1 MKKGLLFCGVL
12 ALLFACK
19 KTPTTVTK
27 ITATTI
33 AIDST
38 QASKKEITAT
48 VAPYKEKMIAE
59 INKVISYTEKDLVRT
74 DGNLQSSLGNLM
86 ADLCYDIANPI
97 FREKTGKNIDFA
109 MFNYGGIRAGIP
121 KGKITNKHAFQLMPF
136 ENKLVV
142 TEITGEKVEELVN
155 YFIKNQRAHPLSK
168 QVGLTISKDNYQ
180 LTINGQPF
188 QKDKT
193 YFVLTHDYLQGGGD
207 NMVFFKAPQSLT
219 PLDYKVRDAIITY
232 FKSVEKLTV
241 QLDNRVIVE

>member
-1 MKKGLLFCGVL
+1 MKKSLLFCSVL

-19 KTPTTVTK
+19 KTPIRVTK

-33 AIDST
+33 AIDSSQT
-38 QASKKEITAT
+38 AKKEISDI
-48 VAPYKEKMIAE
+48 VAPYKEKMISE
-59 INKVISYTEKDLVRT
+59 INKVISYADKDLVRT

-97 FREKTGKNIDFA
+97 FREKAKNNIDFA

-121 KGKITNKHAFQLMPF
+121 KGEVTNKHAFQLMPF

-142 TEITGEKVEELVN
+142 VEITGEKVIELVK

-168 QVGLTISKDNYQ
+168 QVELTITGDDYK
-180 LTINGQPF
+180 LKIHGKPF

-207 NMVFFKAPQSLT
+207 NMVFFKSPKSLT

-232 FKSVEKLTV
+232 FKRTKKLTV
-241 QLDNRVIVE
+241 QLDNRVIVK